1 MTLRDDMV
9 FRPTLGPD
17 AQPTAKTRAR
27 EERQHDLQHR
37 KGGALRRLRLARQ
50 MRRRQRRIQQGKSQ
64 SKIRGARMVGRSG
77 LARAAS
83 GLAGTVRGGAAR
95 AVLLNPITAAIA
107 GLVAGGIVLFR
118 LGSGKTFEQM
128 GDELN
133 NIMIGDLD
141 EAGRARMTV
150 RHRFQGDALMT
161 RIRSQ
166 SGKQNMQMNRI
177 AEDLFRVEKQY
188 EDGKALI
195 EREFGVNGTWDML
208 ILRAYEAFGKAWKA
222 IGGSDK
228 LSQFVTKSRKHQI
241 HHGKARSSR

>member
-1 MTLRDDMV
+1 MTLRDDMI

-27 EERQHDLQHR
+27 EERQHNLQHR
-37 KGGALRRLRLARQ
+37 KGGALRRLRMAQQ
-50 MRRRQRRIQQGKSQ
+50 MRRRKRRIQQDRNQ
-64 SKIRGARMVGRSG
+64 SKIRGARMMGRPG

-83 GLAGTVRGGAAR
+83 GLASTVRGGVVR
-95 AVLLNPITAAIA
+95 GVLSNPYTAAIA
-107 GLVAGGIVLFR
+107 GLIAGGIVLFR
-118 LGSGKTFEQM
+118 LGSGKSFEQM

-133 NIMIGDLD
+133 NMMIGDLD

-150 RHRFQGDALMT
+150 RHRFQADPLMA

-166 SGKQNMQMNRI
+166 TGKHNMQMRRI

-195 EREFGVNGTWDML
+195 ERGFGVNGTWDML
-208 ILRAYEAFGKAWKA
+208 ILRASEAFAKAWKA
-222 IGGSDK
+222 IGGSHK
-228 LSQFVTKSRKHQI
+228 IEQFVRKSRKHQL